1 MGIERLLMV
10 LEAQGI
16 EIPKPAP
23 CDLYIASMGEDAA
36 VRAMELAAGLRSEG
50 FAAESDLVGRS
61 LKAQMKYADKIG
73 AKFSMVIGGD
83 ELAAGKAKV
92 KNMATGETAE
102 VELDGDLSKFFYD
115 HELAELSGALDSG
128 EVSPELLSGLLK

>member
-1 MGIERLLMV
+1 MFGPKLLGDRSYYAVSLLMV

-36 VRAMELAAGLRSEG
+36 VRAMELAAALRSEG

-61 LKAQMKYADKIG
+61 LKAQMKYADKLG
-73 AKFSMVIGGD
+73 AHYALIVGQNEVDTGRVTVKDMQKGESF
-83 ELAAGKAKV
+83 EAA
-92 KNMATGETAE
+92 
-102 VELDGDLSKFFYD
+102 LDGLK
-115 HELAELSGALDSG
+115 EALLAR
-128 EVSPELLSGLLK
+128 

>member
-1 MGIERLLMV
+1 MGVERLLMV

-23 CDLYIASMGEDAA
+23 CDLYIASMGDDAS
-36 VRAMELAAGLRSEG
+36 VFAMKLAADLRSEG
-50 FAAESDLVGRS
+50 FSAESDLVGRS

-73 AKFSMVIGGD
+73 AKYSMVIGD
-83 ELAAGKAKV
+83 NELAEGKAKV

-102 VELDGDLSKFFYD
+102 LDLNGDLSKFFYD
-115 HELAELSGALDSG
+115 QELAELADTL
-128 EVSPELLSGLLK
+128 EVGDGFSDLLK

>member
-36 VRAMELAAGLRSEG
+36 IRAMTLASALRAEG

-73 AKFSMVIGGD
+73 AKYSMVLGSD
-83 ELAAGKAKV
+83 ELANGRARI

-115 HELAELSGALDSG
+115 QELSELTDALDSG
-128 EVSPELLSGLLK
+128 EVSPELLSGLLS